1 VVRFRSGLIEDRI
14 AHDVLPFRYFVDLL
28 FFDCVDIQIL
38 AAVKE
43 HNADVLGLS
52 GLITPSLDEMISV
65 AKEME
70 RCGLKIPLL
79 IGGATTSKMHTA
91 VKVETKY
98 TGNQVIIYQ
107 TPSMRC
113 CLPPSLPCHLLR
125 GCVLGTPLGSRIR
138 FSVPSW
144 LTHPYL

>member
-1 VVRFRSGLIEDRI
+1 M
-14 AHDVLPFRYFVDLL
+14 
-28 FFDCVDIQIL
+28 
-38 AAVKE
+38 
-43 HNADVLGLS
+43 LGLS

-107 TPSMRC
+107 TSSCAAAPRRLCPAIC
-113 CLPPSLPCHLLR
+113 CEVASSVPLLALAS
-125 GCVLGTPLGSRIR
+125 VSQYPLGSHIHICRS
-138 FSVPSW
+138 F
-144 LTHPYL
+144 LT